1 MIQELNQIE
10 IDQISGGRCGTRP
23 PMTTMA
29 VGEEDGGGVITT
41 QAVGEEDGGGVVTTQ
56 AVGEEDGGAATTL
69 AIGEEDAAGLLSSLK
84 SRLPFG
90 RF

>member
-29 VGEEDGGGVITT
+29 VGEEDGG
-41 QAVGEEDGGGVVTTQ
+41 VVTTQ
-56 AVGEEDGGAATTL
+56 AVGEEDGGTATTL
-69 AIGEEDAAGLLSSLK
+69 AIGEEDASGLLSSLK

>member
-29 VGEEDGGGVITT
+29 VGEEDGG
-41 QAVGEEDGGGVVTTQ
+41 VVTTQ
-56 AVGEEDGGAATTL
+56 AVGEEDGGATTL

>member
-41 QAVGEEDGGGVVTTQ
+41 QAVGEEDGG
-56 AVGEEDGGAATTL
+56 AATTL